1 MSQREVLLETLYKH
15 LDEFYK
21 LKDQYETE
29 YQKKIIKPILTSSK
43 AKSMKEKRKLLRD
56 APKARCVNCKRNVG
70 TIFSIK
76 YIPSEDET
84 FNETDSYREFIAKC
98 GDSAEPCPLNINLKV
113 YKVNTFENNLSK
125 LEQEINKQKKEIIY
139 EKNKMVFGYTS
150 IEENSDNFV
159 NLTADLEG
167 NIELYNTYLQRYVTQ
182 VENPERQEELKKLI
196 ITYGANVEQIKLMIK
211 EYMEIGSQEI
221 VDNVV
226 SMYIDEMIPLNNK
239 IMDFKYQINMV
250 EVHDNVSYLIQ
261 RRNTIEQQEI
271 NQSAYKTPEQ
281 VITNFVVGV
290 VEKSKSKRKTI
301 KATAVPTKQNVTKR
315 ATINLEEDSPPI
327 VIESPLVEAKA
338 TAGVEAK
345 ATAGVEEKAT
355 AGVEEKATA
364 GVEAKATA
372 KPFAKPTFILE
383 EEESPPIVVNSS
395 PVIPVSPPL
404 GGENLFSDQALNDAY
419 NMLNF
424 DEQMRILDLEEP
436 QRTEEMRK
444 LINI

>member
-43 AKSMKEKRKLLRD
+43 AKSMKEKRKLFRD

-70 TIFSIK
+70 TFFSIK

-113 YKVNTFENNLSK
+113 YKVNTIENNLSK

-150 IEENSDNFV
+150 IEENSDNFA

-196 ITYGANVEQIKLMIK
+196 ITYGANVEQIKAMIK
-211 EYMEIGSQEI
+211 EYMETGSQEI

-261 RRNTIEQQEI
+261 RRNTIELQEI
-271 NQSAYKTPEQ
+271 NHSAYKTPEQ

-327 VIESPLVEAKA
+327 VIESPLVTTGVEVKATTGVEVKA
-338 TAGVEAK
+338 TAGVETK
-345 ATAGVEEKAT
+345 AT
-355 AGVEEKATA
+355 
-364 GVEAKATA
+364 
-372 KPFAKPTFILE
+372 AKPTFILE